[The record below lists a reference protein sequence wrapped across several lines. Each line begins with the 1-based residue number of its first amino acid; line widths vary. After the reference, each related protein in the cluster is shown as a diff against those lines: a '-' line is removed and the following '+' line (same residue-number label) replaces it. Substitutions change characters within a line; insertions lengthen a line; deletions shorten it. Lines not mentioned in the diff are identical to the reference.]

1 MGQYASLFIVPSG
14 NAINKVTHPSKPNW
28 ITAHAIAAELSIAEV
43 ERLWIRFQQLGCNKD
58 GELTD
63 DAIRKSEYNTDVFM
77 RNILR
82 KYMDGSTKK
91 ITFENFLRALK
102 WCEQADLDDKIKA
115 IFHMINNGNPVNPDL
130 MVKIL
135 ERVYPNDKG
144 EPIQRIVEL
153 FFQIMDKDRTGQ
165 IEEHG
170 FMEGVKKI
178 QPGILEQV
186 LGFQILPDEMKERLH
201 KNLQEFRSESVTGP
215 VASRATGRG
224 TAPPPARLTPRRAKT
239 IPPDMALREVAD
251 KIWKK
256 DWARVAN
263 KLGFFS
269 QDVEDIQSA
278 YPNNPQH
285 QVYQML
291 KQWRE
296 RDGEEAYAEVLEQA
310 LLDCGMTDAAIVM
323 TSY

>member
-1 MGQYASLFIVPSG
+1 MGQYASVFIVPSG
-14 NAINKVTHPSKPNW
+14 KAINKVTNPNKPNW
-28 ITAHAIAAELSIAEV
+28 ITAHAIASELSIAEV
-43 ERLWIRFQQLGCNKD
+43 ERLWVRFQQLGCNKD

-63 DAIRKSEYNTDVFM
+63 EAIRKSEYNQDVFM

-82 KYMDGSTKK
+82 KYMDGTTKK

-102 WCEQADLDDKIKA
+102 WCEQATQDEKIRA
-115 IFHMINNGNPVNPDL
+115 IFHMLNNGNPVNPDL

-144 EPIQRIVEL
+144 EPIQRITEL
-153 FFQIMDKDRTGQ
+153 FFQIMDRDRKGQ
-165 IEEHG
+165 IEESG
-170 FMEGVKKI
+170 FLEGVKRI
-178 QPGILEQV
+178 PPGILEQT
-186 LGFQILPDEMKERLH
+186 LGFNILPDEMKERLH
-201 KNLQEFRSESVTGP
+201 KNLQEFRSES
-215 VASRATGRG
+215 AAGRG
-224 TAPPPARLTPRRAKT
+224 TGRAGTVPPQARLTPRRGQQV
-239 IPPDMALREVAD
+239 PPDMALREVSD

-269 QDVEDIQSA
+269 QDIDEIQTA

-296 RDGEEAYAEVLEQA
+296 RDGDEAHAQVLEKA
-310 LLDCGMTDAAIVM
+310 LLDCGLTDAAIIM

>member
-1 MGQYASLFIVPSG
+1 MCFNHLTYFIFEILFHYCMFLSLSTNLTPV
-14 NAINKVTHPSKPNW
+14 NRRRQVR
-28 ITAHAIAAELSIAEV
+28 TAH
-43 ERLWIRFQQLGCNKD
+43 QG
-58 GELTD
+58 
-63 DAIRKSEYNTDVFM
+63 
-77 RNILR
+77 
-82 KYMDGSTKK
+82 
-91 ITFENFLRALK
+91 
-102 WCEQADLDDKIKA
+102 AD
-115 IFHMINNGNPVNPDL
+115 
-130 MVKIL
+130 
-135 ERVYPNDKG
+135 
-144 EPIQRIVEL
+144 
-153 FFQIMDKDRTGQ
+153 T
-165 IEEHG
+165 
-170 FMEGVKKI
+170 
-178 QPGILEQV
+178 
-186 LGFQILPDEMKERLH
+186 
-201 KNLQEFRSESVTGP
+201 FRSESVTGP

-224 TAPPPARLTPRRAKT
+224 TAPPPVRLTPRRAKT

>member
-1 MGQYASLFIVPSG
+1 MGQYASVFIVPSAK
-14 NAINKVTHPSKPNW
+14 AINKVTHPSKANW

-63 DAIRKSEYNTDVFM
+63 EAIRKSEFNSDVFM

-82 KYMDGSTKK
+82 KYMDGTTKK

-102 WCEQADLDDKIKA
+102 WCEQAPIEDKVRA

-135 ERVYPNDKG
+135 ERVYPDDKG
-144 EPIQRIVEL
+144 EPIQRIVTL
-153 FFQIMDKDRTGQ
+153 FFQVMDKDQTGQ
-165 IEEHG
+165 IEEQG
-170 FMEGVKKI
+170 FVDGVKRI
-178 QPGILEQV
+178 PGGTLEHV
-186 LGFQILPDEMKERLH
+186 LGFQILPDEMKDRLH
-201 KNLQEFRSESVTGP
+201 KNLQEFRSDSVARNTATQPGGP
-215 VASRATGRG
+215 ART
-224 TAPPPARLTPRRAKT
+224 PARLTPRRGKQ
-239 IPPDMALREVAD
+239 IPSDTALREVAE

-269 QDVEDIQSA
+269 QDVEEFRNAS
-278 YPNNPQH
+278 PNNPQH
-285 QVYQML
+285 QVFKML
-291 KQWRE
+291 KEWRL
-296 RDGEEAYAEVLEQA
+296 RDGEEAYAEILEQA